1 MARGY
6 IYHLTTDP
14 DDLNS
19 VTADDFETPELIGAD
34 FCETVENSENP
45 ARIAGLLASAGAV
58 VTRVDA
64 NGEDETDDEVF
75 AGWRVDAMSEAAMT
89 EFRRRFFRN
98 KFERLRALV
107 GALTLDEFAADSPVL
122 TRVESALNER
132 FGDAVALGNG
142 LGETFKTFDAA
153 IRSLEPG
160 TDYYLSRT
168 CVLMH

>member
-45 ARIAGLLASAGAV
+45 ARIAGLLASAGAT

-64 NGEDETDDEVF
+64 NGEDETDDESF
-75 AGWRVDAMSEAAMT
+75 AGWRVDAMAPKAMA
-89 EFRRRFFRN
+89 EFRRRLFRH
-98 KFERLRALV
+98 KFERLRFLV
-107 GALTLDEFAADSPVL
+107 DALTLDEFATDSPTL
-122 TRVESALNER
+122 TRIESALNER
-132 FGDAVALGNG
+132 FGDAVMLGNDIG
-142 LGETFKTFDAA
+142 ATFKTFDGA
-153 IRSLEPG
+153 IRALAPA
-160 TDYYLSRT
+160 TNYYLSRT